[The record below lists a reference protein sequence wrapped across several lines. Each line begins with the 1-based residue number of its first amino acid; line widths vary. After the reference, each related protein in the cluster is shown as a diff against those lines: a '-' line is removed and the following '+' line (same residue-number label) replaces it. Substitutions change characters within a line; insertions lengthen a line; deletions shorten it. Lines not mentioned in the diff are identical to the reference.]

1 MTIMLREFLA
11 EANPEALTIDG
22 ADEALIGVA
31 ERCSQESVAIYSY
44 EKLVIYFM
52 STGMSADEA
61 AEWISFNITGAWLG
75 EHTPIVMVFEQ

>member
-1 MTIMLREFLA
+1 MTIMTREFLA

-44 EKLVIYFM
+44 EKLVDHFM
-52 STGMSADEA
+52 SDGMSADEA
-61 AEWISFNITGAWLG
+61 REWINFNILGAWMG
-75 EHTPIVMVFEQ
+75 PHTPIVMVFEQ